1 MTDKPGEHPE
11 PHADLAK
18 RSPLLDKLKE
28 GTVIYRL
35 HRADRDAIFFGRT
48 GDNRFDAPD
57 GSYGVLYAG
66 EDEYC
71 SFIETCGQVTGVPSV
86 SGAYLDQR
94 NLAEITVTQSMS
106 LIDLSASAGLARIGA
121 DGRLMSGSHAV
132 AQRWSAALRK
142 HPTNPGGILY
152 RARHD
157 PAKSAF
163 AIFEC
168 PTDVFQVTS
177 RGSLRDPRN
186 LKLLGQILNH
196 DNFGVIDPSV
206 AQVPT
211 SLMRDAGTARFLTP
225 SPSGAS
231 PSESRSQPSNCSA
244 ME

>member
-11 PHADLAK
+11 PHADLAA
-18 RSPLLDKLKE
+18 RSPLLHRLEK

-35 HRADRDAIFFGRT
+35 HRTDRDPIYFGKT

-71 SFIETCGQVTGVPSV
+71 CFIETCGQVTGVPSV
-86 SGAYLDQR
+86 TGAFLDQQ
-94 NLAEITVTQSMS
+94 NLAEITVAQTMT

-121 DGRLMSGSHAV
+121 DGRLMDGSHAV
-132 AQRWSAALRK
+132 GQRWSSALRR
-142 HPTNPGGILY
+142 HPTNPAGIRY

-157 PAKSAF
+157 PAKLAF

-168 PTDVFQVTS
+168 PIDFFQVTA

-186 LKLLGQILNH
+186 LKLLGEILDH
-196 DNFGVIDPSV
+196 YQFGLIDP
-206 AQVPT
+206 
-211 SLMRDAGTARFLTP
+211 
-225 SPSGAS
+225 
-231 PSESRSQPSNCSA
+231 
-244 ME
+244 

>member
-18 RSPLLDKLKE
+18 RSPLLYNLEE

-35 HRADRDAIFFGRT
+35 HRADRDPIHFGKT

-71 SFIETCGQVTGVPSV
+71 CFIETCGQVTGVASV

-106 LIDLSASAGLARIGA
+106 LIDLSGSAGVARIGA
-121 DGRLMSGSHAV
+121 DSRLMDGSHAV
-132 AQRWSAALRK
+132 AQRWSAALRR
-142 HPTNPGGILY
+142 HPSHPSGILY

-157 PAKSAF
+157 PAKLAF

-168 PTDVFQVTS
+168 AADVFQVTS
-177 RGSLRDPRN
+177 RGSLRDPGN
-186 LKLLGQILNH
+186 LKLLGEILDH
-196 DNFGVIDPSV
+196 YQFGLIDP
-206 AQVPT
+206 
-211 SLMRDAGTARFLTP
+211 
-225 SPSGAS
+225 
-231 PSESRSQPSNCSA
+231 
-244 ME
+244 

>member
-11 PHADLAK
+11 PPADLAT
-18 RSPLLDKLKE
+18 RSPVLYKLEE

-35 HRADRDAIFFGRT
+35 HRADRDALYFGRT

-57 GSYGVLYAG
+57 GSFGVLYTG

-71 SFIETCGQVTGVPSV
+71 SFIETCGQTTGVPSV

-94 NLAEITVTQSMS
+94 DIAELKVVGSMS
-106 LIDLSASAGLARIGA
+106 LIDLSASGGLARIGA
-121 DGRLMSGSHAV
+121 DGRLMDGSHAV

-142 HPTNPGGILY
+142 HPTKPAGILY

-157 PAKSAF
+157 PAKLAF

-168 PTDVFQVTS
+168 PRDRFQITS

-186 LKLLGQILNH
+186 AKLLGEILDH
-196 DNFGVIDPSV
+196 YKFGLIDP
-206 AQVPT
+206 
-211 SLMRDAGTARFLTP
+211 
-225 SPSGAS
+225 
-231 PSESRSQPSNCSA
+231 
-244 ME
+244 

>member
-11 PHADLAK
+11 PPADFAA
-18 RSPLLDKLKE
+18 RSPVLYKLEE

-35 HRADRDAIFFGRT
+35 HRADRDALYFGRT

-57 GSYGVLYAG
+57 GRFGVLYAG

-71 SFIETCGQVTGVPSV
+71 SFIETCGPTTGVPSV

-94 NLAEITVTQSMS
+94 HIAELKVVGSMS
-106 LIDLSASAGLARIGA
+106 LIDLSASGGLARIGA
-121 DGRLMSGSHAV
+121 DGRLMDGSHAV

-142 HPTNPGGILY
+142 HPTKPDGILY

-157 PAKSAF
+157 PAKLAF

-168 PTDVFQVTS
+168 PSDRFQITS

-186 LKLLGQILNH
+186 AKLLGEILDH
-196 DNFGVIDPSV
+196 YNFGLIDP
-206 AQVPT
+206 
-211 SLMRDAGTARFLTP
+211 
-225 SPSGAS
+225 
-231 PSESRSQPSNCSA
+231 
-244 ME
+244 